1 MKNLENI
8 KGIDQ
13 LPKFLTEDWI
23 KQAMD
28 KLDKSQMTPD
38 QRMHYEMMMAKNA
51 SIIAMLKEEKE
62 KMTKDI
68 VEEAVKQKAIETAK
82 NFKELGVEF
91 EVISKATG
99 LTVEE
104 IESL

>member
-8 KGIDQ
+8 KGADQ

-38 QRMHYEMMMAKNA
+38 QRMNYEMMMAKNA
-51 SIIAMLKEEKE
+51 TIIEILKEDERKQIAMK
-62 KMTKDI
+62 
-68 VEEAVKQKAIETAK
+68 TAK
-82 NFKELGVEF
+82 NLKELGVEIS
-91 EVISKATG
+91 VISKSTG
-99 LTVEE
+99 LTEKE
-104 IESL
+104 IEGL